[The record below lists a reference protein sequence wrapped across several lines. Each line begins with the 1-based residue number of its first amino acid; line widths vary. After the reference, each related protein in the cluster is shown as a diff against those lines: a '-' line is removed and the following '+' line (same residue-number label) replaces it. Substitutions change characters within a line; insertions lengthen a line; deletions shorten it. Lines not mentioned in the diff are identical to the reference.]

1 MLYLYNGKIFV
12 KPFENKIV
20 EVQIKKEIGGAF
32 DVVPTKNIIVDDNL
46 NDKITSISIEKAY
59 ELTHRRNRED

>member
-46 NDKITSISIEKAY
+46 TDKITSISIEKAY